1 MIYIHIWILIFIF
14 LPKSILCAD
23 LCGDK
28 RKVFGAV
35 SGEVV
40 LPLNQTAIKDI
51 AWVIAN
57 IHFATTRPDGEIDI
71 RYNRYE
77 GRLYGTADGS
87 LNFTKLTSEDQ
98 GEYTAYI
105 LTGPKIKFCEQQYD
119 LRIFRKLLSEDME
132 ILPSVTRNG
141 TCSVILFCMVNGS
154 DVNITWISSNSTEI
168 NVVNGSLHITDTNNI
183 FTCTAKNPV
192 STISRTVNP
201 QRYCRGDVS
210 DVLNLQTMSTAENS
224 LLCGVFIAKGF
235 AVVIVG
241 LFLGINLLLTRK
253 QVFAQSVLYTCF
265 TWGVCCLEHWGCVHF
280 LNDDLCSSMDRD
292 HFRTTKRCTLSV
304 AQAIP

>member
-14 LPKSILCAD
+14 LPKSILCAES
-23 LCGDK
+23 CGDK
-28 RKVFGAV
+28 RTVFGAV
-35 SGEVV
+35 RGDVV

-51 AWVIAN
+51 AWVTAN
-57 IHFATTRPDGEIDI
+57 VHFASTKPGGDIDI
-71 RYNRYE
+71 LNNRYE

-98 GEYTAYI
+98 GEYTAHI

-119 LRIFRKLLSEDME
+119 LRVFRTLLPEDME

-141 TCSVILFCMVNGS
+141 TCRVSLFCMVNGS
-154 DVNITWISSNSTEI
+154 DVNITWISSDSSAI
-168 NVVNGSLHITDTNNI
+168 NVVNGSLHVTDTDNI
-183 FTCTAKNPV
+183 FKCTAHNSV

-201 QRYCRGDVS
+201 QRYCQEDVS
-210 DVLNLQTMSTAENS
+210 DVSNLQTMSTAENS
-224 LLCGVFIAKGF
+224 LLCRVFIAKSI

-253 QVFAQSVLYTCF
+253 Q
-265 TWGVCCLEHWGCVHF
+265 
-280 LNDDLCSSMDRD
+280 N
-292 HFRTTKRCTLSV
+292 
-304 AQAIP
+304 